1 MLSGGSEE
9 RLGAIG
15 TVSIFPSEHEAPDG
29 ATNWVFCAHM
39 TDNKPWISP
48 SIRGCQAYLQI
59 PNEVELYLHYG
70 SLDHFIPIISIIF
83 PLYPHLH
90 MDHFQ
95 IHGCAGDDRSSEAL
109 PSRVAVANGPPACR
123 HGADSR
129 GSMFFQWGTSWN
141 QFITIYIVSQPY
153 SGFTWALDHG
163 NNDWTKLY
171 IYIYIYKYVY
181 KVGIEFWEMAV

>member
-70 SLDHFIPIISIIF
+70 SLDHFIPIIHYISIISPSPYGSLSDPWLCRRWPKLWSPSFASCRCKRSPGVSPRGWLEGIHVF
-83 PLYPHLH
+83 PMGNQLEPIYNNLYSFP
-90 MDHFQ
+90 
-95 IHGCAGDDRSSEAL
+95 
-109 PSRVAVANGPPACR
+109 
-123 HGADSR
+123 
-129 GSMFFQWGTSWN
+129 
-141 QFITIYIVSQPY
+141 TI
-153 SGFTWALDHG
+153 
-163 NNDWTKLY
+163 
-171 IYIYIYKYVY
+171 
-181 KVGIEFWEMAV
+181 

>member
-29 ATNWVFCAHM
+29 ATNWVFCAHMAHM

-95 IHGCAGDDRSSEAL
+95 GAGAQITADPWLCRRWPKLWSPSFVSCRCKRSPGVSPRGWLEGIHVFPMG
-109 PSRVAVANGPPACR
+109 
-123 HGADSR
+123 
-129 GSMFFQWGTSWN
+129 N
-141 QFITIYIVSQPY
+141 QLEPIYINLY
-153 SGFTWALDHG
+153 SFPT
-163 NNDWTKLY
+163 
-171 IYIYIYKYVY
+171 I
-181 KVGIEFWEMAV
+181 